1 MSKIFLD
8 TNILLYTLDEN
19 DKDKQKNARKIVQ
32 TVIEQ
37 ETPVISTQILQEF
50 YVASTSKLGV
60 EALLAKSIL
69 HSFENMEVV
78 RIDPYL
84 IREAIDASILNQISF
99 WDSLVVVAAGSAKCE
114 ILYTEDLNAGQI
126 IRGVKIENPFHA
138 YPASSS

>member
-19 DKDKQKNARKIVQ
+19 DKDKQKIARKIVQ
-32 TVIEQ
+32 NVTEQ
-37 ETPVISTQILQEF
+37 DTSVISTQILQEF

-60 EALLAKSIL
+60 QPLLAKSIV

-99 WDSLVVVAAGSAKCE
+99 WDSLVVVAAESAKCE
-114 ILYTEDLNAGQI
+114 KLYTEDLNAGQI
-126 IRGVKIENPFHA
+126 IRGVKIENPFHT
-138 YPASSS
+138 